1 MSSSQR
7 VIRDSNKS
15 PLIQVLSLMFLVISI
30 LACMVRTGTKLYM
43 IKSLRADDIL
53 IIVATLL
60 AACQTATVF
69 NACEHGLGQHF
80 ETLSSDDRDVFF
92 KSEYATNTMLI
103 ASLLFCKLSGTMS
116 LRIMAPK
123 NQKWIIIICEAIV
136 GVWGVTAL
144 FVNFFQCKPPAPW
157 MYDDNDNCINFTAFW
172 TYYSTANIITDL
184 AIVVI
189 MVENVVKIQ
198 TSWSKKI
205 LVMSVFGSR
214 IFVTPAIAAQIHYSN
229 KAFASD
235 DHSFA
240 IWPASI
246 TIQLVQCLAI
256 LTVCL
261 PNFKPFLDSLESGQ
275 IRVDDLRRQGKSSS
289 NGYPTNKPDYAGGYK
304 SNNKTGHSNRSR
316 ALTGGGGSR
325 AQRSEIHEMEDF
337 ATRSKPRHEHDKSWD
352 GQSRSSHS
360 SQKIL
365 IQQTWQVDIE
375 STHEAS
381 LANPRQT

>member
-7 VIRDSNKS
+7 VITDSNKS
-15 PLIQVLSLMFLVISI
+15 PLIQVLSLMFLVIAI
-30 LACMVRTGTKLYM
+30 LACLVRTCTKLYM
-43 IKSLRADDIL
+43 IKTVRADDIL

-80 ETLSSDDRDVFF
+80 ETLSSDDKEVFF
-92 KSEYATNTMLI
+92 KSQYAINTMLI
-103 ASLLFCKLSGTMS
+103 ASLLFCKSSATMS
-116 LRIMAPK
+116 LRIVAQK
-123 NQKWIIIICEAIV
+123 SQKWIIVICEAIV
-136 GVWGVTAL
+136 GAWGITAL
-144 FVNFFQCKPPAPW
+144 LVNFFQCEPPEPW
-157 MYDDNDNCINFTAFW
+157 MYGDNDKCINFTAFW
-172 TYYSTANIITDL
+172 TYYSIANIITDL
-184 AIVVI
+184 VIFVV

-214 IFVTPAIAAQIHYSN
+214 IFATPAIAAQIHYSN
-229 KAFASD
+229 KAFASA

-289 NGYPTNKPDYAGGYK
+289 NGYPTNKPGYAGGYK

-316 ALTGGGGSR
+316 ALTGGSR
-325 AQRSEIHEMEDF
+325 SQRSEIHEMEDF
-337 ATRSKPRHEHDKSWD
+337 TILSKPRHEHDKSWD

-360 SQKIL
+360 SQNIL
-365 IQQTWQVDIE
+365 IEQTWQVDVE
-375 STHEAS
+375 STHEGS
-381 LANPRQT
+381 LDSPRQT

>member
-7 VIRDSNKS
+7 VITDSNKS
-15 PLIQVLSLMFLVISI
+15 PLIQVLSLMFLVIAI
-30 LACMVRTGTKLYM
+30 LACLVRTCTKLYM
-43 IKSLRADDIL
+43 IKTVRADDTL

-80 ETLSSDDRDVFF
+80 ETLSSDDKDVFF
-92 KSEYATNTMLI
+92 KSQYAINTMLI
-103 ASLLFCKLSGTMS
+103 ASLLFCKLSATMS
-116 LRIMAPK
+116 LRIIAQK
-123 NQKWIIIICEAIV
+123 SQKWIIIICEAIV
-136 GVWGVTAL
+136 GAWGITAL
-144 FVNFFQCKPPAPW
+144 LVNFFQCEPPQPW
-157 MYDDNDNCINFTAFW
+157 MYGDNDKCINFTAFW
-172 TYYSTANIITDL
+172 TYYSIANIITDL
-184 AIVVI
+184 VIVVV

-214 IFVTPAIAAQIHYSN
+214 IFATPAIAAQIHYSN
-229 KAFASD
+229 KAFASA

-246 TIQLVQCLAI
+246 TIQLVQSLAI

-289 NGYPTNKPDYAGGYK
+289 NGYPTNKPGYAGGYK

-316 ALTGGGGSR
+316 APTGGSR
-325 AQRSEIHEMEDF
+325 SQRSEIHEMEDF
-337 ATRSKPRHEHDKSWD
+337 TILSKPRHEHDKSWD
-352 GQSRSSHS
+352 AQSRSSHS

-365 IQQTWQVDIE
+365 IEQTWQVDVE
-375 STHEAS
+375 STHEGS
-381 LANPRQT
+381 LDSPRQT